1 MISMRVPRE
10 IYDRLIEIRDRTGQ
24 SWADIMKVG
33 RGLQESILDVT
44 AARDQLR
51 HQRALGRRV
60 EFNFAYDA
68 FGIEII
74 CGDCCSV
81 DTVCTRRLQ
90 DAVGQLIEEDGWV
103 HKDCSKAPLWPQVRS
118 DWVETL
124 HVLDANLGPI

>member
-1 MISMRVPRE
+1 MRVPRE
-10 IYDRLIEIRDRTGQ
+10 IYDRLIEIRDGTGQ

-33 RGLQESILDVT
+33 LGLQEPILDVI

-51 HQRALGRRV
+51 HQRALGRRE

-74 CGDCCSV
+74 CGDRCSV

-90 DAVGQLIEEDGWV
+90 DAADQLIEEDGWV
-103 HKDCSKAPLWPQVRS
+103 HKDCSQAPLWPQVGS
-118 DWVETL
+118 DWVKTL
-124 HVLDANLGPI
+124 HVLDPNLGPI